1 MRALIVDDSRFSRR
15 HLREMLA
22 REGVMCSEA
31 VDGEAGLERL
41 RSEPAFDLM
50 LVDWNMPGMSG
61 PEMIARARQEGMLGV
76 KILMVT
82 TVAESERI
90 LEALDAGADEFL
102 MKPFDA
108 DGLMEKLALMGLERV
123 AE

>member
-15 HLREMLA
+15 LLSQMLE
-22 REGVMCSEA
+22 REGMTGAEA
-31 VDGEAGLERL
+31 ADAEAGLELL
-41 RSEPAFDLM
+41 RSQPGFDLL
-50 LVDWNMPGMSG
+50 LVDWNMPGISG
-61 PEMIARARQEGMLGV
+61 PEMIARARQEGMLGL

-82 TVAESERI
+82 TVAESECI

-108 DGLMEKLALMGLERV
+108 EGLREKLALMGLERV
-123 AE
+123 AG

>member
-15 HLREMLA
+15 HLREMLE
-22 REGVMCSEA
+22 REGVTCSEA
-31 VDGEAGLERL
+31 VDAEAGLGLL
-41 RSEPAFDLM
+41 RTEPDFDLM

-61 PEMIARARQEGMLGV
+61 PEMIARARQEGMLRV

-108 DGLMEKLALMGLERV
+108 EGLREKLALMGLERV